1 MVLVLLLLL
10 SQLACDAH
18 SVPECCREPSRPCR
32 LYVLL
37 CRSGNKGPGGALT
50 GDAAAGILTL
60 GKRKEDEYRFQSRLQ
75 QLLQG
80 SRNQA
85 AGILT
90 MGKRTRERAG
100 EQYMDWMAQSGTTIM
115 TPLPVWNWVKP
126 GTLFKWKKS
135 HLPPNVYFFFLR
147 NNVNLNVISKF

>member
-1 MVLVLLLLL
+1 MTPFHTSQKMMWFPTNFQKAAGMDTPNRKVLVLVLILLL

-18 SVPECCREPSRPCR
+18 SVSQCCKGPSHSCR

-37 CRSGNKGPGGALT
+37 CRSGSKQLGGPLT
-50 GDAAAGILTL
+50 GDASAGILTL
-60 GKRKEDEYRFQSRLQ
+60 GKRTEDEHRLQSRLH

-90 MGKRTRERAG
+90 MGKRTEERAG
-100 EQYMDWMAQSGTTIM
+100 EQYMDWMAQSGSTIT
-115 TPLPVWNWVKP
+115 TPLPV
-126 GTLFKWKKS
+126 
-135 HLPPNVYFFFLR
+135 
-147 NNVNLNVISKF
+147 

>member
-1 MVLVLLLLL
+1 MFAFRAPRIHTDEMCERVFSLVQQKVPVLLFMLLL

-18 SVPECCREPSRPCR
+18 SMSECCRQPSRSCR

-37 CRSGNKGPGGALT
+37 CRSGSKPLGRPLT

-60 GKRKEDEYRFQSRLQ
+60 GKRMEDEERFQSRLH
-75 QLLQG
+75 QLLHG

-90 MGKRTRERAG
+90 MGKRTEEAAG
-100 EQYMDWMAQSGTTIM
+100 EPFLDRTPST
-115 TPLPVWNWVKP
+115 TPLPV
-126 GTLFKWKKS
+126 
-135 HLPPNVYFFFLR
+135 
-147 NNVNLNVISKF
+147 